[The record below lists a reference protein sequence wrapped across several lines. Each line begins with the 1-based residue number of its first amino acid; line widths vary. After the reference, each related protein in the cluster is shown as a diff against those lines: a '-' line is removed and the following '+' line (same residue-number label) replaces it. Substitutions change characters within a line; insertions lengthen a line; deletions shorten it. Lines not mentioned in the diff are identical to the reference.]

1 MYQGGDIVLV
11 RDRSEFVLV
20 SQVSVIAKIYT
31 SCWLIW
37 FEMSVLLRMDLA
49 LVMLI
54 AVVVNG
60 LICGFDVNMT
70 GIRLSSFV
78 WIACARRGLLVDDW
92 LQWRH
97 LVDVNVQLGRHAW
110 LVA

>member
-1 MYQGGDIVLV
+1 
-11 RDRSEFVLV
+11 VLV
-20 SQVSVIAKIYT
+20 SQVSVIATMYT
-31 SCWLIW
+31 SCWSIW

-54 AVVVNG
+54 AVVVDG

-78 WIACARRGLLVDDW
+78 WIACARSGLLVDDW
-92 LQWRH
+92 LQWPCWCKKTGT
-97 LVDVNVQLGRHAW
+97 VNVKGLFRLGHA
-110 LVA
+110 V